1 MMRLGDA
8 DSESWQ
14 LQVRTEKKTS
24 VVTEACHLSMWK
36 MQAKAGLVDY
46 SLYHLTSQDNFQ

>member
-14 LQVRTEKKTS
+14 LQVRTENTS
-24 VVTEACHLSMWK
+24 VVTEACHLSMWE

-46 SLYHLTSQDNFQ
+46 SLYHLTSQSGFQ